1 MSSVFPRRAPDYAT
15 LSPDPTP
22 RPQLRSAVELAKERL
37 AATQKKLVREKRL
50 LRDVSTRENG
60 IRERAEQIGAKIDL
74 TSQPGGGT
82 TVTVTVPF

>member
-60 IRERAEQIGAKIDL
+60 IRERAVGRAVWKL
-74 TSQPGGGT
+74 AGRGGWSR
-82 TVTVTVPF
+82 P